1 MFMTTPAFAEET
13 GWNVTYGGKKLESE
27 GEYAGYYYE
36 SFDVTTVDTDRWFDI
51 ALDEA
56 LYMSEFSGDPEQAI
70 AYYVG
75 YYNSLIESIG
85 QDPQTVWGQLS
96 YTGSRELSYDV
107 MEDGDYVMIVAGVTI
122 NGNTYISFPA
132 VRYDEEKVFAEMEEK
147 LKTLANPIIGLN
159 NAGDILFMK
168 KHPEYRAFADI
179 YMYLPNRE
187 AALLLKEEVPSL
199 VGGYLWVERESYE
212 EPWPF
217 TPTIASDY
225 HPPLFISRSC
235 YRHDGLGLDC
245 KGCTRHHTFRAE
257 QNGRNY
263 TVFVD
268 NCNTIVKES

>member
-1 MFMTTPAFAEET
+1 MEKAEEFILPPRHLLDGERT
-13 GWNVTYGGKKLESE
+13 PWN
-27 GEYAGYYYE
+27 
-36 SFDVTTVDTDRWFDI
+36 TD
-51 ALDEA
+51 
-56 LYMSEFSGDPEQAI
+56 
-70 AYYVG
+70 
-75 YYNSLIESIG
+75 
-85 QDPQTVWGQLS
+85 
-96 YTGSRELSYDV
+96 
-107 MEDGDYVMIVAGVTI
+107 GVTI

-147 LKTLANPIIGLN
+147 LKTLNNPIIGLN
-159 NAGDILFMK
+159 NTGDILFMK
-168 KHPEYRAFADI
+168 KHPQYRAFADI

-245 KGCTRHHTFRAE
+245 KGCTRHHTFKAE